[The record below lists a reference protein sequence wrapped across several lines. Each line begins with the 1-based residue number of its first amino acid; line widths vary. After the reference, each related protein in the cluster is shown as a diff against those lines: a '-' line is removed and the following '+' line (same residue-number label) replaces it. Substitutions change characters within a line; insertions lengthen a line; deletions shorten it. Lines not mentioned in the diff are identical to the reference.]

1 MLVDINLLP
10 EKERERST
18 LLIAA
23 LVVLG
28 AALLFWATLF
38 VLSLSLSKETALA
51 ETQIASLH
59 ASQEAIRDNLQPSS
73 HAGDRELLALT
84 VEWAEAYRFDT
95 LPLLRE
101 MVALLPERGFF
112 VSFEFTAPHESSVVV
127 QFDDKSD
134 AAYYLTRIKSSTV
147 VSLATMESLVAES
160 LDEESDLESI
170 PRFAA
175 TYRIEYLDE
184 RDVVVEVEGT
194 EEAAENDNTDEQGV
208 DSDE

>member
-23 LVVLG
+23 IGVLG
-28 AALLFWATLF
+28 AAILFGAILF
-38 VLSLSLSKETALA
+38 ILSFSLSKEAARA

-59 ASQEAIRDNLQPSS
+59 ASQEAIREKIQPSTNAS
-73 HAGDRELLALT
+73 DREKLAST
-84 VEWAEAYRFDT
+84 VAWAEAYRFDT

-101 MVALLPERGFF
+101 MIALLPERGFF
-112 VSFEFTAPHESSVVV
+112 VSFEFTAPHASTVVV

-147 VSLATMESLVAES
+147 VSSAMMESVVAER
-160 LDEESDLESI
+160 LDEQTAVMTL
-170 PRFAA
+170 PRFEA
-175 TYRIEYLDE
+175 TYHIEYIDE
-184 RDVVVEVEGT
+184 RGAVIEIEGT
-194 EEAAENDNTDEQGV
+194 DAAEDIDETVEQEV
-208 DSDE
+208 DSDA

>member
-23 LVVLG
+23 LVMLG
-28 AALLFWATLF
+28 AAILFGSILF
-38 VLSLSLSKETALA
+38 ILSLSLSKEAARA

-59 ASQEAIRDNLQPSS
+59 ASQEVIREKIQPSTNAS
-73 HAGDRELLALT
+73 DREKLAST
-84 VEWAEAYRFDT
+84 VAWAEAYRFDT

-101 MVALLPERGFF
+101 MIALLPERGFF
-112 VSFEFTAPHESSVVV
+112 VSFEFTAPHESTVVV

-147 VSLATMESLVAES
+147 VSSAMMESVVAER
-160 LDEESDLESI
+160 LDEETDVMTL
-170 PRFAA
+170 PRFEAM
-175 TYRIEYLDE
+175 YHIEYIDE
-184 RDVVVEVEGT
+184 RGAVVEIEGT
-194 EEAAENDNTDEQGV
+194 DAAEDIDETVEQEV